1 MSNKTYDLLIGL
13 DTFIVTLGILGFS
26 WIVLIAVDKAAA
38 RKRSEE
44 IYRLEIKEIE
54 ANAHMKLS
62 DMIIDLNETIL
73 SLKEQL

>member
-1 MSNKTYDLLIGL
+1 MSDKTYDLLN
-13 DTFIVTLGILGFS
+13 TFIVTVGILVFS
-26 WIVLIAVDKAAA
+26 WIALIVVDKAAA
-38 RKRSEE
+38 RKHSEE

-73 SLKEQL
+73 TLKEQL

>member
-1 MSNKTYDLLIGL
+1 
-13 DTFIVTLGILGFS
+13 
-26 WIVLIAVDKAAA
+26 VDKAAA
-38 RKRSEE
+38 RKHSEE

-73 SLKEQL
+73 TLKEE

>member
-1 MSNKTYDLLIGL
+1 MSDKTSDLLNNL
-13 DTFIVTLGILGFS
+13 IVTVGLLGFS
-26 WIVLIAVDKAAA
+26 WIALTMMDKAAA
-38 RKRSEE
+38 RKHSEE

-73 SLKEQL
+73 TLKEQL

>member
-1 MSNKTYDLLIGL
+1 MSDNTQDILN
-13 DTFIVTLGILGFS
+13 TFIVTLGILGFS
-26 WIVLIAVDKAAA
+26 WIALNAVDKAAA
-38 RKRSEE
+38 RKHSEE

-54 ANAHMKLS
+54 ANARMKLS